1 MLFGVGFAGR
11 RNRRN
16 LPRTDYQS
24 LLQEII
30 GIENDKTT
38 LIAIDGV
45 AGSGKTTLALK
56 LATDLTDSY
65 VVHMDDLYDGWNNP
79 LSQKL
84 TARVISQL
92 LNPISKQMS
101 VSYQVFNWKL
111 NRFTDFKS
119 VPQSKY
125 LILEGVGAAQRE
137 FRPYMNKIIWIEC
150 DPNLGYNRVIA
161 RDGDQ
166 VKQEMLKF
174 LIDQNNHFLT
184 ELSKNAADYTL
195 NGAP

>member
-1 MLFGVGFAGR
+1 MI
-11 RNRRN
+11 
-16 LPRTDYQS
+16 DYQS
-24 LLQEII
+24 LLLEISKI
-30 GIENDKTT
+30 KNDETT
-38 LIAIDGV
+38 VIAIDGV

-56 LATDLTDSY
+56 LANDLTESF

-84 TARVISQL
+84 TARVMSQL
-92 LNPISKQMS
+92 LIPISKQLS
-101 VSYQVFNWKL
+101 VSYQIFNWKL
-111 NRFTDFKS
+111 NRFTDFKI

-137 FRPYMNKIIWIEC
+137 FRPHINKIIWIEF
-150 DPNLGYNRVIA
+150 DPNLGYNRVIT

-174 LIDQNNHFLT
+174 LIDQNNHFST

>member
-1 MLFGVGFAGR
+1 MT
-11 RNRRN
+11 NYEN
-16 LPRTDYQS
+16 I
-24 LLQEII
+24 LQEISNI
-30 GIENDKTT
+30 KSSDTT
-38 LIAIDGV
+38 VIAIDGV
-45 AGSGKTTLALK
+45 AGSGKTSLALK
-56 LATDLTDSY
+56 LASDLDDSH
-65 VVHMDDLYDGWNNP
+65 VIHMDDLYEGWDNP

-92 LNPISKQMS
+92 LQPLSQKLSI
-101 VSYQVFNWKL
+101 SYQIFDWKL
-111 NRFTDFKS
+111 NRFTDFKALPKS
-119 VPQSKY
+119 RY

-137 FRPYMNKIIWIEC
+137 FRPYINKIIWIEC
-150 DPNLGYNRVIA
+150 DPDLGYQRVIN

-174 LIDQNNHFLT
+174 LIDQNNHFLM

>member
-1 MLFGVGFAGR
+1 MLSGVGFAGT

-16 LPRTDYQS
+16 LPMTDYQS
-24 LLQEII
+24 LLQEIN

-56 LATDLTDSY
+56 LATELTDSY

>member
-1 MLFGVGFAGR
+1 MLSGVGCAGG

-16 LPRTDYQS
+16 SPMTDYQT
-24 LLQEII
+24 LLQEIN
-30 GIENDKTT
+30 GIQNDKTT

-56 LATDLTDSY
+56 LANDLTDSY

-101 VSYQVFNWKL
+101 VSYQVFSWKL

-119 VPQSKY
+119 VSQSKY

-137 FRPYMNKIIWIEC
+137 FRPYINKIIWIEC

-161 RDGDQ
+161 RDGEQ

>member
-1 MLFGVGFAGR
+1 MI
-11 RNRRN
+11 
-16 LPRTDYQS
+16 DYQN
-24 LLQEII
+24 LLQEIKDI
-30 GIENDKTT
+30 TNNETT

-56 LATDLTDSY
+56 LAKDLTETS

-92 LNPISKQMS
+92 LEPVSKQLP
-101 VSYQVFNWKL
+101 VSYQIFDWKL

-119 VPQSKY
+119 IPQSKY

-137 FRPYMNKIIWIEC
+137 FRPYINKIIWIEC
-150 DPNLGYNRVIA
+150 EPNLGFSRVIA
-161 RDGDQ
+161 RDGVQ
-166 VKQEMLKF
+166 VEQEMIKF
-174 LIDQNNHFLT
+174 LIDQNNHFLM
-184 ELSKNAADYTL
+184 ELSKNVADYTL

>member
-1 MLFGVGFAGR
+1 MI
-11 RNRRN
+11 
-16 LPRTDYQS
+16 DYQN
-24 LLQEII
+24 LLQEIKS
-30 GIENDKTT
+30 IENKDTI

-56 LATDLTDSY
+56 LAHDLLGSS

-92 LNPISKQMS
+92 LEPSRRQLPVN
-101 VSYQVFNWKL
+101 YQIFDWKL
-111 NRFTDFKS
+111 NRFTEFK
-119 VPQSKY
+119 VIPQSKY
-125 LILEGVGAAQRE
+125 IILEGVGAAQRE
-137 FRPYMNKIIWIEC
+137 FRPYINKIIWIEC
-150 DPNLGYNRVIA
+150 DPNLGFNRVIA
-161 RDGDQ
+161 RDGKK
-166 VKQEMLKF
+166 VEQEMIKF

-184 ELSKNAADYTL
+184 ELSKNVADYTL

>member
-1 MLFGVGFAGR
+1 LQFGVGFVGIG
-11 RNRRN
+11 NRKN
-16 LPRTDYQS
+16 SLMIDYQS
-24 LLQEII
+24 ILQEISSI
-30 GIENDKTT
+30 KNDGTT
-38 LIAIDGV
+38 VIAVDGV

-56 LATDLTDSY
+56 LANDLDNSH

-92 LNPISKQMS
+92 LDPLSKQLS
-101 VSYQVFNWKL
+101 VSYQIFNWKL
-111 NRFTDFKS
+111 NRFTDFKA
-119 VPQSKY
+119 VPKSRY

-137 FRPYMNKIIWIEC
+137 FRPYINKIIWIEC
-150 DPNLGYNRVIA
+150 DPDLGYKRVII

-174 LIDQNNHFLT
+174 LIDQNNHFLM
-184 ELSKNAADYTL
+184 ELTKNAADYTL

>member
-1 MLFGVGFAGR
+1 LPFGDGFAGIE
-11 RNRRN
+11 N
-16 LPRTDYQS
+16 LRSLLMIEYQN
-24 LLQEII
+24 LLQEIK
-30 GIENDKTT
+30 GVKNNKTT

-56 LATDLTDSY
+56 LAQDLTESS
-65 VVHMDDLYDGWNNP
+65 VVHMDDLYDGWSNP

-92 LNPISKQMS
+92 LEPVSKQLP
-101 VSYQVFNWKL
+101 VSYQIFDWKL
-111 NRFTDFKS
+111 NRFTDFKTIL
-119 VPQSKY
+119 QRKY

-137 FRPYMNKIIWIEC
+137 FRPYINKIIWIEC
-150 DPNLGYNRVIA
+150 DPSLGFNRVIA
-161 RDGDQ
+161 RDG
-166 VKQEMLKF
+166 VKVEQEMIRF

-184 ELSKNAADYTL
+184 ELSKNVADYTL

>member
-1 MLFGVGFAGR
+1 MQFGVGFVGKG
-11 RNRRN
+11 NQLN
-16 LPRTDYQS
+16 S
-24 LLQEII
+24 LMTNYENILQEISNI
-30 GIENDKTT
+30 KSSDTT
-38 LIAIDGV
+38 VIAIDGV
-45 AGSGKTTLALK
+45 AGSGKTSLALK
-56 LATDLTDSY
+56 LASDLDDSH
-65 VVHMDDLYDGWNNP
+65 VIHMDDLYEGWDNP

-92 LNPISKQMS
+92 LEPLSKKLS
-101 VSYQVFNWKL
+101 ISYQIFDWKL
-111 NRFTDFKS
+111 NRFTDFKALPKS
-119 VPQSKY
+119 RY

-137 FRPYMNKIIWIEC
+137 FRPYINKIIWIEC
-150 DPNLGYNRVIA
+150 DPDLGYQRVIN

-174 LIDQNNHFLT
+174 LIDQNNHFLM

>member
-1 MLFGVGFAGR
+1 MI
-11 RNRRN
+11 N
-16 LPRTDYQS
+16 YQN
-24 LLQEII
+24 LLQEIK
-30 GIENDKTT
+30 GIKNNKTT

-56 LATDLTDSY
+56 LAQDLTESS
-65 VVHMDDLYDGWNNP
+65 VVSMDDLYDGWNNP

-92 LNPISKQMS
+92 LEPVSKELP
-101 VSYQVFNWKL
+101 VIYQIFDWKL
-111 NRFTDFKS
+111 NRFRDFNTI
-119 VPQSKY
+119 PQSEY

-137 FRPYMNKIIWIEC
+137 FRPYINKIIWIEC
-150 DPNLGYNRVIA
+150 DPNLGFNRVIA
-161 RDGDQ
+161 RDGEQ
-166 VKQEMLKF
+166 VEQEMIKF

-184 ELSKNAADYTL
+184 ELSKNVADYTL

>member
-1 MLFGVGFAGR
+1 LLFGVGFAGT

-16 LPRTDYQS
+16 LPMTDYQS

-161 RDGDQ
+161 RDGEQ

>member
-1 MLFGVGFAGR
+1 M
-11 RNRRN
+11 
-16 LPRTDYQS
+16 TDYQS
-24 LLQEII
+24 LLQEIN

-45 AGSGKTTLALK
+45 AGSGKTMLALK

-92 LNPISKQMS
+92 LNPISKQIS

-119 VPQSKY
+119 VSQSKY

-137 FRPYMNKIIWIEC
+137 FRPYINKIIWIEC

-161 RDGDQ
+161 RDGEQ

>member
-16 LPRTDYQS
+16 LPMTDYQS
-24 LLQEII
+24 LLQEIN

-125 LILEGVGAAQRE
+125 LILEGVGSAQRE

>member
-16 LPRTDYQS
+16 LPMTDYQS

-125 LILEGVGAAQRE
+125 LILEGVGSAQRE

-174 LIDQNNHFLT
+174 LIDQNNHFST